1 MVQPKE
7 GQLGPITI
15 LDEDAGG
22 TVNASGANIQ
32 TVGGVTHV
40 SEALPGPGND
50 SFWVEAGTPSLP
62 KFTDSTGT
70 TITIGSGNGD
80 VTGPGSGSDNNIVV
94 FDGVTGKI
102 LKDSGFNLT
111 TIDGANGEVL
121 TTDGAGNITF
131 TSAGTPSG
139 PDRSI
144 QFKDGIVFGG
154 QAQLLYTDDSTNN
167 YMDLTNVSATGT
179 TGLRVFDNTATQSMA
194 FTFND
199 NTSEALAA
207 TFAGANFTV
216 SGSGNLNLS
225 ANSNIVIDSGSPL
238 IWPSSDGA
246 NGDVLTTDGA
256 GNLSFSTVAG
266 VAQGLQLNYD
276 VGNLIVTDAAG
287 GPIDFSG
294 DQEINLTAGYGTT
307 GNSSFSIQA
316 NDPSPVVLSLATINT
331 GGVGV
336 LNLSGQDSA
345 VLQTTQGDLT
355 VNAINGFA
363 QLSSSHNDPNNALV
377 AIASSNT
384 GAGRADISIT
394 AQDDIAITAIDGYV
408 NISSSGIS
416 NSWNT
421 SGNSPDNIVLA
432 LGGINSGAGSTEV
445 NIGSDTV
452 LLFAL
457 TGGELNFDGGS
468 GSSDTWPSVQ
478 GPGFLQNDGLG
489 ALSWQPAVQPPNV
502 LTVVSSTPTTI
513 IDSSLAE
520 QRIIPVDT
528 SASGTNGPATI
539 NLPTTPFE
547 GEIVTIKD
555 WGNSSA
561 SNQITVGF
569 NGNNINNAAADDT
582 LSDNGGA
589 ISYIWDSTLNSWISF

>member
-7 GQLGPITI
+7 GQLGSITV
-15 LDEDAGG
+15 LDEDVGG
-22 TVNASGANIQ
+22 IVTASDANIQ
-32 TVGGVTHV
+32 DVSGVTHT
-40 SEALPGPGND
+40 ALGSTPGNN
-50 SFWVEAGTPSLP
+50 SFWTDNTVPSLP
-62 KFTDSTGT
+62 KFTNSDGT
-70 TITIGSGNGD
+70 TITLGSGTGD
-80 VTGPGSGSDNNIVV
+80 VSGPASGTDNVIAV

-102 LKDSGFNLT
+102 IKESGFKIPVSDGTPNQVLSTNGSGDLT
-111 TIDGANGEVL
+111 F
-121 TTDGAGNITF
+121 IT
-131 TSAGTPSG
+131 AGTPVG

-144 QFKDGIVFGG
+144 QFNNAGAFQGDDD
-154 QAQLLYTDDSTNN
+154 LLYSDDGTNN
-167 YMDLTNVSATGT
+167 YIDLKNINSSGTG
-179 TGLRVFDNTATQSMA
+179 GLRIIDNSATQSML

-199 NTSEALAA
+199 NTSRGLIATLASA
-207 TFAGANFTV
+207 DLEV

-256 GNLSFSTVAG
+256 GNLSFSTAAG
-266 VAQGLQLNYD
+266 GAQGLQPNYD
-276 VGNLIVTDAAG
+276 VGNLIVTDVAG

-294 DQEINLTAGYGTT
+294 SQEINFTAGYGTT

-355 VNAINGFA
+355 VNAVNGFA

-394 AQDDIAITAIDGYV
+394 AQDDVAITAIDGYV

-457 TGGELNFDGGS
+457 PGGELNFDGGS

-478 GPGFLQNDGLG
+478 GSGFLQNDGLG
-489 ALSWQPAVQPPNV
+489 TLSWQPAVQPPNV
-502 LTVVSSTPTTI
+502 LSVVSSTPTII
-513 IDSSLAE
+513 IDSALAE

-528 SASGTNGPATI
+528 SASGTNSPATI
-539 NLPTTPFE
+539 NLPATPFE

-561 SNQITVGF
+561 SNQITVAF
-569 NGNNINNAAADDT
+569 NGNNINNVAADDT
-582 LSDNGGA
+582 LSDDGGA